1 MRLANVLVLAILLAF
16 TSHFCVAQQAKPTAP
31 GSVKGILR
39 DTVHKYVVKT
49 ATISVYREKDST
61 LLNYQLSNNY
71 GEFNVKNLPVGMP
84 LRLEVSHLGYT
95 TLDQRFTIPA
105 STNMHDFGT
114 LILKVRDIT
123 LKEVVVK
130 VPPISMNGDTLEIN
144 PAAFKLDSNAVIEDV
159 LRRTPGVTLW
169 GDGAITVNGKP
180 VKSVFVDGKEFF
192 GDDPKIALQNISKQ
206 AIQKVQV
213 YNQKNEQNPLD
224 SNLIMN
230 LKLKAS
236 KKFGM
241 FGKIG
246 AGVGTDKRYEADGN
260 LNIYTAKMQL
270 GIVGAS
276 NNVNKSA
283 GNATTLLSNSTFK
296 GIGANISYQPDF
308 RSPGIAKPSA
318 GGLVFKYDFKENP
331 DYNKRSALS
340 VNYFAQNR
348 DFENQSQNESI
359 TTIANAD
366 QLYGTS
372 DSKSHSDYTNQNF
385 DASYQYGGKDHTFD
399 FTQRLAKNS
408 SKSNSQSLTS
418 SFDNQRALVSQN
430 AGISNSESQ
439 TTNFYFAANY
449 RKSKYDYSPKAFR
462 LFNSFNVSYSINTGS
477 NQNQSNSQSD
487 FRSFVNSS
495 ANRKIERRYDNQ
507 ADNTQQNLV
516 LELPQLT
523 SIFKPSRFINRF
535 RMSLKNSLKL
545 GNTKGVNLVEDLDA
559 LTGTYKSNNYLSNRL
574 STNQLE
580 EQPELNIERSFNK
593 SLANRYS
600 KNLRFAVA
608 LSQGIIVQDNKSTK
622 SFQNIRKTYSRFL
635 PNANV
640 NYSNYQY
647 GDFSES
653 INISYQQ
660 SMRIPNISQLAPL
673 TDSINAYSLRLGNL
687 RLHEAQVHGF
697 RISFNHTDQKKK
709 NTFHYN
715 ASINAEMVN
724 DGFADSLFVD
734 AQNRQASYTVN
745 VNGTRTLNG
754 SLNVNKAY
762 KLKKG
767 EIQLRLNS
775 SIDFS
780 KNPGYVNGV
789 LNFSNVLR
797 SSNVLNIFYTLNDK
811 VAVEAGTSFNPS
823 RSKQKNFNTEYRGA
837 NYMTT
842 LSASYNI
849 SKKLTLSSNINYNRN
864 TSNNTDAINF
874 TIWNANVT
882 YRFFKNNSA
891 ELKLAALDMLHQNTS
906 AIIFA
911 RANGLTTGTQTVLQ
925 QYFMTSLSY
934 YPRIF
939 GMPDKKK

>member
-1 MRLANVLVLAILLAF
+1 MRLYNVLLMAMLLAF
-16 TSHFCVAQQAKPTAP
+16 TSHFCVAQQAKPVAP

-71 GEFNVKNLPVGMP
+71 GEFNVKNLPVGIP
-84 LRLEVSHLGYT
+84 LRLEVSHLGYA
-95 TLDQRFTIPA
+95 TLDQKFTVGA
-105 STNMHDFGT
+105 STNVHDFGT

-159 LRRTPGVTLW
+159 LRRTPGITLW
-169 GDGAITVNGKP
+169 GDGAITVNGKA
-180 VKSVFVDGKEFF
+180 VTSVFVDGKEFF
-192 GDDPKIALQNISKQ
+192 GNDPKIALQNISKQ

-230 LKLKAS
+230 LKLKTS

-246 AGVGTDKRYEADGN
+246 AGLGTNKRYEADGN
-260 LNIYTAKMQL
+260 LNIYTSKMQV

-276 NNVNKSA
+276 NNVNKTASSA
-283 GNATTLLSNSTFK
+283 STLLSNSTFK

-308 RSPGIAKPSA
+308 RATGIAKPST
-318 GGLVFKYDFKENP
+318 GGLIFKYDFKENP
-331 DYNKRSALS
+331 DYNKRSSLS
-340 VNYFAQNR
+340 VNYFGQNR
-348 DFENQSQNESI
+348 DFQNESQNESI

-366 QLYGTS
+366 QLYGS
-372 DSKSHSDYTNQNF
+372 SSSKSHSDYNIQNL
-385 DASYQYGGKDHTFD
+385 DAMYQYANKNHTVD
-399 FTQRLAKNS
+399 FTQRLTKNNS
-408 SKSNSQSLTS
+408 QSNSQSLSS
-418 SFDNQRALVSQN
+418 SFDNQRVLVSQN
-430 AGISNSESQ
+430 AAVNTSESQ
-439 TTNFYFAANY
+439 TTNFHFAANY
-449 RKSKYDYSPKAFR
+449 RKSKFDFTPKAFR
-462 LFNSFNVSYSINTGS
+462 LFNYINVNYAFDANS

-487 FRSFVNSS
+487 FRSFVNASTS
-495 ANRKIERRYDNQ
+495 RKLERRYDNQ
-507 ADNTQQNLV
+507 VDNTQQSLV
-516 LELPQLT
+516 LELPQMT
-523 SIFKPSRFINRF
+523 NIFKLSRFTSRLG
-535 RMSLKNSLKL
+535 MSLKNSLKL
-545 GNTKGVNLVEDLDA
+545 GNTKSINLAEDLDA
-559 LTGTYKSNNYLSNRL
+559 LTGTYKSNNYLSSRL
-574 STNQLE
+574 TTNQLE
-580 EQPELNIERSFNK
+580 EQPELNIQRSFGK
-593 SLANRYS
+593 SLTNRFS
-600 KNLRFAVA
+600 KNLRFSVG
-608 LSQGIIVQDNKSTK
+608 LSQSIIVQDNKSTK

-635 PNANV
+635 PNANIS
-640 NYSNYQY
+640 YSNFQY
-647 GDFSES
+647 GDFFES
-653 INISYQQ
+653 INITYQQ
-660 SMRIPNISQLAPL
+660 NMRIPNINQLAPL
-673 TDSINAYSLRLGNL
+673 TDSINLYSIRLGNL
-687 RLHEAQVHGF
+687 GLREAQVHGF
-697 RISFNHTDQKKK
+697 RFSYSHTDQKKK
-709 NTFHYN
+709 NTFNYN

-724 DGFADSLFVD
+724 NGFADSLFVD

-754 SLNVNKAY
+754 SISVNKAY

-775 SIDFS
+775 NIDFS

-789 LNFSNVLR
+789 LNFSNLLR
-797 SSNVLNIFYTLNDK
+797 SNNALNVFYTLNDK
-811 VAVEAGTSFNPS
+811 LAVEASTSFSPS
-823 RSKQKNFNTEYRGA
+823 RSKQRNFNTEYRGA
-837 NYMTT
+837 NYMNS

-849 SKKLTLSSNINYNRN
+849 TKKLTLSSNINFNKT

-891 ELKLAALDMLHQNTS
+891 EFKLAALDLLHQNTS

-925 QYFMTSLSY
+925 QYFMTTLSY

-939 GMPDKKK
+939 GTPDKKK